1 MPRRPL
7 SRRERLTLMGII
19 VGSLVSAVAGAATSH
34 ALRVLLP

>member
-19 VGSLVSAVAGAATSH
+19 IGSLVSAVAGSATTEAVR
-34 ALRVLLP
+34 ALLS

>member
-19 VGSLVSAVAGAATSH
+19 LGSLVSAIAGAATSE
-34 ALRVLLP
+34 ALRMLLP

>member
-19 VGSLVSAVAGAATSH
+19 LGSLVSAIAGAATSES
-34 ALRVLLP
+34 LRMLLP

>member
-19 VGSLVSAVAGAATSH
+19 LGSLVSALTGAVAGEIFK
-34 ALRVLLP
+34 ALLS